1 MPDNWGYVWAAY
13 LIVWGVLGGYGF
25 SVLRHIRRLRTILA
39 RLEQGVAES
48 PKEEQAP

>member
-13 LIVWGVLGGYGF
+13 LTVGVVLGVYGF
-25 SVLRHIRRLRTILA
+25 SVRRRIGRLRSILT
-39 RLEQGVAES
+39 RLEQGAVES